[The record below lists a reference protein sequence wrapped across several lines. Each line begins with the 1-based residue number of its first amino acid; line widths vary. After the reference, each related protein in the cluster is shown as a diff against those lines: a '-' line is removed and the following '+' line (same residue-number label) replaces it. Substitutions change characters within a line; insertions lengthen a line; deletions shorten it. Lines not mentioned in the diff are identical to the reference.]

1 MVVFIIFMSTS
12 NRISLEIFF
21 DAHHSCCSAILVE
34 ILGV

>member
-21 DAHHSCCSAILVE
+21 DAYCYCSAIFVE
-34 ILGV
+34 ILGI